1 MSISDLK
8 LYALN
13 TTTMVVTFINIESTL
28 KILLLVVS
36 IGYTLQ
42 RWYMMNEAKND
53 AKGKK

>member
-36 IGYTLQ
+36 IGYTVQ